1 VIDRR
6 SSKETRPV
14 LIVIL
19 FACELGNGILR
30 STMKIRARA
39 EPMVEAVEGF
49 ERVVETDGVSRGL
62 HSALAPTASSQVKPE
77 EATSPQDRLGASF

>member
-1 VIDRR
+1 
-6 SSKETRPV
+6 
-14 LIVIL
+14 
-19 FACELGNGILR
+19 
-30 STMKIRARA
+30 
-39 EPMVEAVEGF
+39 MVEAVEGF